1 MARKLATLSL
11 HLATLGLSIGN
22 NRATGLPT
30 HVPKVVK
37 PPAGMKCDPS
47 LNGRPDRQA
56 MSTKENVDLREELV
70 KVKKS
75 DLERIMALLSRLEQ
89 ASKP

>member
-1 MARKLATLSL
+1 MDE
-11 HLATLGLSIGN
+11 
-22 NRATGLPT
+22 
-30 HVPKVVK
+30 
-37 PPAGMKCDPS
+37 PA
-47 LNGRPDRQA
+47 LNGRSDRQA
-56 MSTKENVDLREELV
+56 MSTKESDNQREELV

>member
-1 MARKLATLSL
+1 
-11 HLATLGLSIGN
+11 
-22 NRATGLPT
+22 
-30 HVPKVVK
+30 
-37 PPAGMKCDPS
+37 
-47 LNGRPDRQA
+47 
-56 MSTKENVDLREELV
+56 MSTKENVDRREELV